1 MRLSWGFAAVSALVG
16 SPAHAAA
23 PDPAPT
29 LATDAQSGTAALTGP
44 HHLNGAAFS
53 LIVTD
58 WWLAAPIANG
68 QAQDVRLMVEV
79 HLPTYPLLDRAT
91 DAAGRKLDVIVLNR
105 GPSARWP
112 RKASERVAVVLPRDT
127 AEQARAAGL
136 QITVTGK
143 ARSFA
148 IDVPPQA
155 LASFLDGYAQVPGSA
170 AAAPPLAPAAPAPQ
184 PASPPSAAS
193 APAPAPSAPAPQPAS
208 PPPTAS
214 TAPVPSPSLQPAEP
228 AAPAPAPPAP
238 RPIPQIPDAPRPPLV
253 SLPGSATLPP
263 PTADDAPSSSQPAD
277 GQASSDSGQGIWVN
291 PLGIQFVPTS
301 SGAMVLQVKPGS
313 IAAAKGI
320 EGGDFIE
327 AVDGAPIKALTGD
340 QMAAKIGAPTAKTLH
355 MIAAGDIR
363 IR

>member
-1 MRLSWGFAAVSALVG
+1 MKLISGLALASASLLSL
-16 SPAHAAA
+16 PIHAAT

-29 LATDAQSGTAALTGP
+29 LATDAQSGTATLIGP

-112 RKASERVAVVLPRDT
+112 RKASERVAVVLPRDIV
-127 AEQARAAGL
+127 ERARAAGL
-136 QITVTGK
+136 NITVTGK

-148 IDVPPQA
+148 IEVPPQA
-155 LASFLDGYAQVPGSA
+155 LASFLDSYAKVPGSA
-170 AAAPPLAPAAPAPQ
+170 ATAPTPQ
-184 PASPPSAAS
+184 PASPPPAA
-193 APAPAPSAPAPQPAS
+193 SAPAPQPAS
-208 PPPTAS
+208 PPPAAS

-228 AAPAPAPPAP
+228 AAPAPAPPTP

-263 PTADDAPSSSQPAD
+263 PMPDDAPSSGQPAD
-277 GQASSDSGQGIWVN
+277 GQASSDSGHGIWVN

-313 IAAAKGI
+313 TAAAKGI

-340 QMAAKIGAPTAKTLH
+340 QMAAKIGAPTTKTLH